1 MTIDSMLSLV
11 VRILPGALVGGAV
24 MVIAAWAGWRIG
36 RGPHGWLVRA
46 TQFWLEHVVRPILA
60 TRSWPQKAALIALNN
75 SIVCAALVLLGALGP
90 LAWLAVA
97 GVGLALGLALRLLI
111 DLPETQAFES
121 PKTPQR
127 KLLMRIGLALNMLE
141 PPAILLAAGLSLAQ
155 GAWRS
160 DILPGMGLAVFAR
173 IILPLLVLAACGEAL
188 WLTACQQS
196 PTEPE

>member
-1 MTIDSMLSLV
+1 MV
-11 VRILPGALVGGAV
+11 CVGV
-24 MVIAAWAGWRIG
+24 
-36 RGPHGWLVRA
+36 
-46 TQFWLEHVVRPILA
+46 
-60 TRSWPQKAALIALNN
+60 
-75 SIVCAALVLLGALGP
+75 VLLGALGP

-97 GVGLALGLALRLLI
+97 GVGLAFGLALRLLI
-111 DLPETQAFES
+111 DLPETQAFEP

-155 GAWRS
+155 GARGG
-160 DILPGMGLAVFAR
+160 DISLGTGLAVFAQ
-173 IILPLLVLAACGEAL
+173 IVLPLLILAACGEAL